1 MDFDSLILRYSQKG
15 ILVDTNIL
23 LLYFVG
29 KVNRERVGRFKRTEQ
44 FLAEDFD
51 ILLRLLNL
59 FVVKLTTPNIL
70 TEVSNFINQL
80 SEPER
85 TQCYG
90 ILSQEISLGF
100 REAYI
105 ESSESASLESFSR
118 FGLTDSCIRIL
129 AKDNYL
135 VLTDD
140 FKLASHLNSD
150 GIDVIN
156 FNHIRTI
163 NW

>member
-1 MDFDSLILRYSQKG
+1 
-15 ILVDTNIL
+15 
-23 LLYFVG
+23 
-29 KVNRERVGRFKRTEQ
+29 
-44 FLAEDFD
+44 
-51 ILLRLLNL
+51 
-59 FVVKLTTPNIL
+59 VVKLITPNIL

-85 TQCYG
+85 TQCYSL
-90 ILSQEISLGF
+90 LSQEITVGF

-118 FGLTDSCIRIL
+118 FGLTDSCIGIL

-156 FNHIRTI
+156 FNHFRTT
-163 NW
+163 NWKKSS